1 MKLRKSFQ
9 MLLIN
14 YIEMEH
20 MKIYRQDLIKL
31 LNKFILPIVFMTFT
45 INQSQGYSTTLTMSK
60 PCAVVSD
67 SDLDNLINLYA
78 EYAINEL
85 DNNDC
90 EVKFDNFVIF
100 VSFCK
105 IDDCKNCYSIQ
116 IDGVDNFDMG
126 FDEMITCALKPIKSV
141 RVMISDAA
149 GVGIDR
155 FYRVISNENI
165 SIHNLTK
172 FHIVHRAM
180 PQIKLMYIDGRLTS
194 VEIYTIY
201 NNDSNYFNENNIQ
214 AITSDSVNTIIH

>member
-1 MKLRKSFQ
+1 
-9 MLLIN
+9 
-14 YIEMEH
+14 MEH

-45 INQSQGYSTTLTMSK
+45 INPSQGYSTTLTMSK

-67 SDLDNLINLYA
+67 SELVNLINLYA

-141 RVMISDAA
+141 RVMISDATE
-149 GVGIDR
+149 VGIDR
-155 FYRVISNENI
+155 FYRVISNKYI
-165 SIHNLTK
+165 TTHNLTE

-180 PQIKLMYIDGRLTS
+180 PQIELKYINGRLTS

-201 NNDSNYFNENNIQ
+201 NNDSNYFNETNIQ
-214 AITSDSVNTIIH
+214 AITSDSVNIIIH